1 MYKQIFELHAD
12 TYKAL
17 AAAKRLE
24 IVQLLRDQELTVTK
38 IQQMLGLPQPNLSQH
53 LQVLREHKLVNTKR
67 NGQHVYYKLSH
78 PNVVKSVDLVR
89 EMLVEQNRGDDKLT
103 EELRLKMKD
112 LVPLS
117 IDPVCH
123 MRVSPKTAAEATG
136 YKGRTYYFCAS
147 GCKKTFKKSPQKY
160 VRQ

>member
-24 IVQLLRDQELTVTK
+24 IV
-38 IQQMLGLPQPNLSQH
+38 QQMLGLPQPNLSQH

-136 YKGRTYYFCAS
+136 YKGKIGRAS
-147 GCKKTFKKSPQKY
+147 C
-160 VRQ
+160 RER